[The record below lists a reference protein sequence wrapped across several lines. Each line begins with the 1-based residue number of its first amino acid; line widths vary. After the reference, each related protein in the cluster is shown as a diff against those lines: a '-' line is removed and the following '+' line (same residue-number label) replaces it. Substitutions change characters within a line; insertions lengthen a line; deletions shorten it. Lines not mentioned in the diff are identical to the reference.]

1 MKKTTTA
8 PRKQQQKG
16 STATINE
23 SAATATVE
31 QVMLSGGED
40 GSLRNYAT
48 KVLKFIDETVE
59 KADELATEGEQL
71 SQKNYLKNP
80 SVEER
85 KRMVLVM
92 VGYLRTVRNT
102 IGNVL
107 KLRQLIG

>member
-1 MKKTTTA
+1 MKTTSTTA
-8 PRKQQQKG
+8 SRKQQKSG
-16 STATINE
+16 STVNE
-23 SAATATVE
+23 SSAATVE

-40 GSLRNYAT
+40 GALRGYAT

-59 KADELATEGEQL
+59 KADELAAEGEQL